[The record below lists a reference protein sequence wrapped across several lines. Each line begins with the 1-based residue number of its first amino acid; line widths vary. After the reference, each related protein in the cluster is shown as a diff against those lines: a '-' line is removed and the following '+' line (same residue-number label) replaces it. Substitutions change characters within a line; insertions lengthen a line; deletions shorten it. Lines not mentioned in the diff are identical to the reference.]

1 MVHLE
6 RVSDLRLFNFENYI
20 TIETFLFLYLF
31 MQD

>member
-20 TIETFLFLYLF
+20 TIEMFLFLEF
-31 MQD
+31 THQD